1 MSIGRI
7 ARLYPQGAAKSAKIF
22 LLIYYFFQ
30 IFSINIM
37 GRENNKLIGKK
48 MVKRFEDLTFTDD
61 FMFCKVMQNE
71 GLCKRLIE
79 MILSDTIGKITY
91 ISVQHNINTY
101 EQAKSVRF
109 DVLVQTENGKFYD
122 VEMQVSNEKN
132 IPKRMRFYQAAIDI
146 SFLDKGNFYNNLND
160 SFIIFIC
167 LFDVIGK
174 NKPVYTFENICLEDK
189 NISLQ
194 DGTKKVIINS
204 EAFKDT
210 KDKELKEFLEYL
222 KTDKAKSEFTRRI
235 EEMIQT
241 IKQNEQARQEY
252 RLMSTFEM
260 DARYKGFSEGL
271 KQKSIETAKLMK
283 NRGYPISEILLMTG
297 LPESEIEKL

>member
-1 MSIGRI
+1 MI
-7 ARLYPQGAAKSAKIF
+7 
-22 LLIYYFFQ
+22 
-30 IFSINIM
+30 
-37 GRENNKLIGKK
+37 KK
-48 MVKRFEDLTFTDD
+48 FEDLTFTDD
-61 FMFCKVMQNE
+61 FMFCKVMQNSD
-71 GLCKRLIE
+71 LCKRLIE
-79 MILSDTIGKITY
+79 MILADKIGKIAY
-91 ISVQHNINTY
+91 ISVQHNINAY

-174 NKPVYTFENICLEDK
+174 NKPIYTFENICLEDK
-189 NISLQ
+189 NTPLQ
-194 DGTKKVIINS
+194 DGTKKVIINA

-210 KDKELKEFLEYL
+210 EDKELKEFLEYL
-222 KTDKAKSEFTRRI
+222 KTGKAKSEFTRRI
-235 EEMIQT
+235 EEMIQA

-260 DARYKGFSEGL
+260 DAMDRGAYKT
-271 KQKSIETAKLMK
+271 KKETAKLMK
-283 NRGYPISEILLMTG
+283 QKNFDIALIKEITG
-297 LPESEIEKL
+297 LPETEIEAL

>member
-1 MSIGRI
+1 
-7 ARLYPQGAAKSAKIF
+7 
-22 LLIYYFFQ
+22 
-30 IFSINIM
+30 
-37 GRENNKLIGKK
+37 
-48 MVKRFEDLTFTDD
+48 MVKRFEDLTLQDD
-61 FMFCKVMQNE
+61 FMFCKVMQNSD
-71 GLCKRLIE
+71 LCKRLID
-79 MILSDTIGKITY
+79 MILSDKIGKIAY
-91 ISVQHNINTY
+91 ISVQHSINTY

-146 SFLDKGNFYNNLND
+146 SFLDKGNFYNDLND

-167 LFDVIGK
+167 TFDAIWK
-174 NKPVYTFENICLEDK
+174 NKPIYTFENICIEDK

-204 EAFKDT
+204 EAFKSTED
-210 KDKELKEFLEYL
+210 KDLKEFLEYL
-222 KTDKAKSEFTRRI
+222 KTGKAKSEFTRRI

-241 IKQNEQARQEY
+241 VKQNEQARQEY

-260 DARYKGFSEGL
+260 DARYKGIYET
-271 KQKSIETAKLMK
+271 KRETAK
-283 NRGYPISEILLMTG
+283 ILKQLGDSIQKIMQVTG
-297 LPESEIEKL
+297 LPKEEIEKL

>member
-1 MSIGRI
+1 
-7 ARLYPQGAAKSAKIF
+7 
-22 LLIYYFFQ
+22 
-30 IFSINIM
+30 
-37 GRENNKLIGKK
+37 

-61 FMFCKVMQNE
+61 FMFCKVMQNPD
-71 GLCKRLIE
+71 LCKRLIE
-79 MILSDTIGKITY
+79 MILADTIGKIAY
-91 ISVQHNINTY
+91 ISIQHNLKNY

-109 DVLVQTENGKFYD
+109 DVLVQTENGNLYD

-132 IPKRMRFYQAAIDI
+132 IPKRMRFYQAAIDS
-146 SFLDKGNFYNNLND
+146 SFLDKGNFYNDLND

-174 NKPVYTFENICLEDK
+174 NRPVYTFENICIEDK

-204 EAFKDT
+204 EAFKNIED
-210 KDKELKEFLEYL
+210 KDLKEFLEYL
-222 KTDKAKSEFTRRI
+222 KTGKPNNEFTRRI
-235 EEMIQT
+235 EEVIQT
-241 IKQNEQARQEY
+241 IKENEQARQEY

-271 KQKSIETAKLMK
+271 KQTAKNMK
-283 NRGYPISEILLMTG
+283 MEKLDISLIKKITG
-297 LPESEIEKL
+297 LSESEIEKL

>member
-1 MSIGRI
+1 
-7 ARLYPQGAAKSAKIF
+7 
-22 LLIYYFFQ
+22 
-30 IFSINIM
+30 
-37 GRENNKLIGKK
+37 

-61 FMFCKVMQNE
+61 FMFCKTMQNPD
-71 GLCKRLIE
+71 LCKGLIE
-79 MILSDTIGKITY
+79 MILADTIGKITY
-91 ISVQHNINTY
+91 ISIQHNLKNY

-109 DVLVQTENGKFYD
+109 DVLVQTENGNLYD

-146 SFLDKGNFYNNLND
+146 SFLDKGNFYNDLND

-174 NKPVYTFENICLEDK
+174 NRPVYTFENICIEDK

-204 EAFKDT
+204 EAFKNTED
-210 KDKELKEFLEYL
+210 KDLKEFLEYL
-222 KTDKAKSEFTRRI
+222 KTGKPNNEFTRRI
-235 EEMIQT
+235 EEVIQT
-241 IKQNEQARQEY
+241 IKENEQARQEY

-271 KQKSIETAKLMK
+271 KQTAKNMK
-283 NRGYPISEILLMTG
+283 MEKLDISLIKKITG
-297 LPESEIEKL
+297 LSESEIEKL

>member
-1 MSIGRI
+1 
-7 ARLYPQGAAKSAKIF
+7 
-22 LLIYYFFQ
+22 
-30 IFSINIM
+30 
-37 GRENNKLIGKK
+37 
-48 MVKRFEDLTFTDD
+48 MVKRFEDLTLQDD
-61 FMFCKVMQNE
+61 FMFCKVMQNSD
-71 GLCKRLIE
+71 LCKRLID
-79 MILSDTIGKITY
+79 MILSDKIGKIAY
-91 ISVQHNINTY
+91 ISVQHSINTY

-146 SFLDKGNFYNNLND
+146 SFLDKGNFYNDLND

-167 LFDVIGK
+167 TFDAIWK
-174 NKPVYTFENICLEDK
+174 NKPIYTFENICIEDK

-204 EAFKDT
+204 EAFKSTED
-210 KDKELKEFLEYL
+210 KDLKEFLEYL
-222 KTDKAKSEFTRRI
+222 KTGKAKSEFTRRI

-241 IKQNEQARQEY
+241 VKQNEQARQEY

-260 DARYKGFSEGL
+260 DARYKGIYET
-271 KQKSIETAKLMK
+271 KRETAK
-283 NRGYPISEILLMTG
+283 ILKQLGDSIQKIMQVTG
-297 LPESEIEKL
+297 LPEEEIKKL

>member
-1 MSIGRI
+1 
-7 ARLYPQGAAKSAKIF
+7 
-22 LLIYYFFQ
+22 
-30 IFSINIM
+30 
-37 GRENNKLIGKK
+37 
-48 MVKRFEDLTFTDD
+48 MVKRFEDLTLQDD
-61 FMFCKVMQNE
+61 FMFCKVMQNSD
-71 GLCKRLIE
+71 LCKRLID
-79 MILSDTIGKITY
+79 MILSDKIGKIVY
-91 ISVQHNINTY
+91 ISVQHSINTY

-146 SFLDKGNFYNNLND
+146 SFLDKGNFYNDLND

-167 LFDVIGK
+167 TFDAIWK
-174 NKPVYTFENICLEDK
+174 NKPIYTFENICIEDK

-204 EAFKDT
+204 EAFKSTED
-210 KDKELKEFLEYL
+210 KDLKEFLEYL
-222 KTDKAKSEFTRRI
+222 KTGKAKSEFTRRI

-241 IKQNEQARQEY
+241 VKQNEQAGQEY

-260 DARYKGFSEGL
+260 DARYKGIYET
-271 KQKSIETAKLMK
+271 KRETAK
-283 NRGYPISEILLMTG
+283 ILKQLGDSIQKIMQVTG
-297 LPESEIEKL
+297 LPEEEIEKL

>member
-1 MSIGRI
+1 
-7 ARLYPQGAAKSAKIF
+7 
-22 LLIYYFFQ
+22 
-30 IFSINIM
+30 
-37 GRENNKLIGKK
+37 
-48 MVKRFEDLTFTDD
+48 MVKRFEDLTLQDD

-71 GLCKRLIE
+71 SLCKRLIE

-91 ISVQHNINTY
+91 ISIQHNINTY

-146 SFLDKGNFYNNLND
+146 SFLDKGNFYNDLNE

-174 NKPVYTFENICLEDK
+174 NRPVYTFENLCIEDK

-194 DGTKKVIINS
+194 DGTKKVIINA
-204 EAFKDT
+204 EAFKNT

-222 KTDKAKSEFTRRI
+222 KTGKAKSDFTRRI

-241 IKQNEQARQEY
+241 VKQNEQARQEY

-260 DARYKGFSEGL
+260 DARYKGFSEGAYST
-271 KQKSIETAKLMK
+271 KKETAKLMK